1 MWGHAFM
8 RVGCQEE
15 LGYNDSGFFYDW
27 AYGAQYEVMRGI

>member
-15 LGYNDSGFFYDW
+15 LGYNDSGFFMI
-27 AYGAQYEVMRGI
+27 GRTVHSMR